1 MVGSAISAVCAAVGL
16 YLFVHGGGS
25 GTSSF
30 AVSILDSAAQAILFS
45 ASGAALAAHG
55 CFVGGAD
62 AFRGRTDTAAAIGVC
77 AAVAVLVAALTR
89 DAPSGGLSFSFCH

>member
-25 GTSSF
+25 GTGSF
-30 AVSILDSAAQAILFS
+30 AVSILDAAAQAILFS